1 MINTKDIRNFLIFQI
16 LFLITINV
24 INTPLMEGVFALL
37 WIGYSVLFFRRIF
50 DKQRSA
56 KIQTSNEVDLKVKKA
71 LELVESTNLQI
82 SKLVN
87 SLPGGVL
94 LIDANGIIKMEN
106 QALLNMFQLDSLENK
121 DYQLIQLI
129 EPLYQAVF
137 DAYTA
142 EVSKRTQIKYQE
154 RFYDLIMTKIDDES
168 TFQGLLILVSDIT
181 ELKIAEQFQKQFTA
195 DVSHELRTPLSA
207 VLGLTEILQNNNVD
221 EEKQMEFL
229 KTVNNEAKRLE
240 NMIKDLL
247 TISKLDRIDDNIFKR
262 PIAIQKIINETS
274 QIWLNEIEQKGLEFE
289 TEIEAATLNID
300 EQKFQQVIVNLLTNA
315 IKYTDKGTITIKG
328 KKLKDWY
335 QLDFKDTGIGIAK
348 EHQPFVFK
356 RFYRVDEARGRDSG
370 GTGLGLSIAKNVVI
384 KHGGQIHVSSE
395 LGKGT
400 QFTVL
405 IPN

>member
-16 LFLITINV
+16 FFLITINV

-37 WIGYSVLFFRRIF
+37 WIGYSVLFFRRII

>member
-1 MINTKDIRNFLIFQI
+1 MINSKDIRNFLIFQI
-16 LFLITINV
+16 FFLITINV

-37 WIGYSVLFFRRIF
+37 WIGYSVLFFRRII

>member
-1 MINTKDIRNFLIFQI
+1 
-16 LFLITINV
+16 
-24 INTPLMEGVFALL
+24 MEGVFAII
-37 WIGYSVLFFRRIF
+37 WISYTIIFFKRITE
-50 DKQRSA
+50 KQA
-56 KIQTSNEVDLKVKKA
+56 KERVQTLNEVDIKVRKT
-71 LELVESTNLQI
+71 LELVENTNLQI

-94 LIDANGIIKMEN
+94 LIDSNGIIKMEN
-106 QALLNMFQLDSLENK
+106 QALLNMFQLESLQDK

-142 EVSKRTQIKYQE
+142 EINKRTQIKYQE
-154 RFYDLIMTKIDDES
+154 RYYDLIMTKIEDDLG
-168 TFQGLLILVSDIT
+168 FQGLLILVSDIT

-207 VLGLTEILQNNNVD
+207 VLGLTEILQNNNVNPD
-221 EEKQMEFL
+221 KQMEFL
-229 KTVNNEAKRLE
+229 KTVNKEAKRLE

-247 TISKLDRIDDNIFKR
+247 TISKLDRIEDNLLKR
-262 PIAIQKIINETS
+262 PVQIQKLVEETT
-274 QIWLNEIEQKGLEFE
+274 QFWLNEIERKGLKFE
-289 TEIEAATLNID
+289 TEIEASTLNID
-300 EQKFQQVIVNLLTNA
+300 EQKFQQVIVNLVTNA
-315 IKYTDKGTITIKG
+315 IKYTDKGSIIIKG

-335 QLDFKDTGIGIAK
+335 QLEFKDTGIGIAK

-356 RFYRVDEARGRDSG
+356 RFYRVDEARSRDSG

-395 LGKGT
+395 VGKGT

-405 IPN
+405 IPI